1 MGNYPVGRATTG
13 EDKSGDIRDGHIH
26 ERDGHN
32 GQLVFTRPDILFN
45 PRPAFFINPTKGIDM
60 NVNGAFSGT
69 PEIIHNGGT
78 STEWTGSALSG
89 TWDFST
95 GGVVTATDMQNNNAA
110 TFSEETP
117 TTIDVSGFVA
127 LTMQV
132 DIDTYDELNNSMQIQ
147 FDLAG
152 VLVGD
157 ELNIDDFINTGDFS
171 AQQAVIPIA
180 EFNFASNDVD
190 GFTISFTK
198 SGGTKPTVKFDNIQL
213 EQSGTPFDFRVNKDP
228 AMDYYIFGF
237 RFTIAD
243 AMAKVEYDKFMALTA
258 LVNGV
263 TFSRVQNGE
272 VDFSTPIR
280 QLSDFMRIGSDLRN
294 TVHDGTI
301 TADATKFLLTFQ
313 VDFELPIILQGP
325 PERNYISLVVND
337 NLTGVDLFNATAHFG
352 ADKTN

>member
-1 MGNYPVGRATTG
+1 MSDYPIGRALTG
-13 EDKSGDIRDGHIH
+13 EDHKGVVRNAHVNNRDG
-26 ERDGHN
+26 RSG
-32 GQLVFTRPDILFN
+32 LMTFTRPDILFN
-45 PRPAFFINPTKGIDM
+45 PRPAFFINTTQGIDM

-95 GGVVTATDMQNNNAA
+95 GGVVTATNMQDNNAA

-117 TTIDVSGFVA
+117 TTVDITGFVA

-132 DIDTYDELNNSMQIQ
+132 DIDVYDELNNSMQIQ

-152 VLVGD
+152 VPVGD

-180 EFNFASNDVD
+180 SFNFASNDVD

-198 SGGTKPTVKFDNIQL
+198 SGAVRPTVKFDNIQL
-213 EQSGTPFDFRVNKDP
+213 EQTGTPFDFRVNKSP
-228 AMDYYIFGF
+228 EVDYYIYGF

-243 AMAKVEYDKFMALTA
+243 AMAKIEYDKFMALTA
-258 LVNGV
+258 LTNGV

-272 VDFSTPIR
+272 VDFSTPLR
-280 QLSDFMRIGSDLRN
+280 QLSDFMRIGSRIEN
-294 TVHDGTI
+294 EVHDGTI

-325 PERNYISLVVND
+325 PEKNFVSLVVND